1 MSQHFHLTVPHA
13 SHSFARTCFSPLF
26 PPASFFPPRAFV
38 RLIYLIIITG
48 FVCKCH
54 KRGRASLGLMSK
66 WILYKPARL
75 TFSLS
80 NAFDMCSTCV
90 GRTCGICELGVR
102 KTWTTQCQEG
112 EEASNAEG
120 KMKKDFR
127 SRGERFPPNVWF
139 AY

>member
-1 MSQHFHLTVPHA
+1 MSQHFHLTVLHA
-13 SHSFARTCFSPLF
+13 SHSFLPLLRFPPPPSRLLF
-26 PPASFFPPRAFV
+26 PPCAFV

-66 WILYKPARL
+66 WIRL
-75 TFSLS
+75 LPVCLMVSLS
-80 NAFDMCSTCV
+80 NAFDICSTCV